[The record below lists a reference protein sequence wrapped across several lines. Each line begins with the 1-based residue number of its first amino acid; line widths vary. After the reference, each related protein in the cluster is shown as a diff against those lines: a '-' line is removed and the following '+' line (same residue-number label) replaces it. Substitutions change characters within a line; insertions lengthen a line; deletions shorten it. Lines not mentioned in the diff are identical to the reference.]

1 MRRAQRTKMRRMR
14 RRKRRRWSILLLKN
28 VSCIF
33 FVLFQILH
41 PVRRESTS
49 KEALRRGGAS
59 ENGVEVEEVEEIYRK
74 ICENLRHNLES
85 IKAYKKVNISRFSSS
100 FKHKTECPLDQFESI
115 IEPRIQTK
123 KPMKG

>member
-1 MRRAQRTKMRRMR
+1 M
-14 RRKRRRWSILLLKN
+14 LLKN
-28 VSCIF
+28 VSSIF

-41 PVRRESTS
+41 PVRRESIS

-59 ENGVEVEEVEEIYRK
+59 ENGVEGEEVEEIYRK

-100 FKHKTECPLDQFESI
+100 SKHKTECPLDQFESI

>member
-1 MRRAQRTKMRRMR
+1 M
-14 RRKRRRWSILLLKN
+14 
-28 VSCIF
+28 
-33 FVLFQILH
+33 
-41 PVRRESTS
+41 RRESTS
-49 KEALRRGGAS
+49 KEALRRGA

-100 FKHKTECPLDQFESI
+100 SKHKTECPLDQFESI
-115 IEPRIQTK
+115 IEPRIQTN

>member
-14 RRKRRRWSILLLKN
+14 RRKRRRGSILLLKN
-28 VSCIF
+28 VSSIF

-49 KEALRRGGAS
+49 KEALRRGA
-59 ENGVEVEEVEEIYRK
+59 ENGVEGKEVEEIYRK

-100 FKHKTECPLDQFESI
+100 SSEHKTECPLDQFESI
-115 IEPRIQTK
+115 IEPRIQTN